1 MSRNLLVTGG
11 AGFIGSCFVSRQ
23 ITAGDRVLVLDNLT
37 YAGHLVNL
45 EQVLH
50 SADFSFVHG
59 DIGDAEVVARCLK
72 EFHPDAIVN
81 FAAESHVDRSIHS
94 AEDFV
99 RTNVLGTE
107 QLLRTTKDWWQGL
120 KPEVRKD
127 FRFLHI
133 STDEVY
139 GSLDKNSA
147 PFTENSS
154 YAPNSPYSASKASSD
169 FFVRSYF
176 KTYGLPTLISN
187 CSNNYGPRQY
197 PEKLIPLMVLN
208 AVSNKPLPIYGTGLN
223 IRDWI
228 YVEDHCAALELIL
241 SGGRIGEAYNIGG
254 ECEKSNL
261 EIVQSIYKIL
271 DEVKPKSDGT
281 SYGTQIKF
289 VADRPGHDFRYA
301 IDSAKI
307 KKELGWR
314 PRHCFSEALRKTVL
328 WYLDHSEW
336 TRQIMDEDY
345 RKWLH
350 QQYQDFDSSKPL
362 EQKD

>member
-1 MSRNLLVTGG
+1 MSRNILVTGG
-11 AGFIGSCFVSRQ
+11 AGFIGSCFVVQ
-23 ITAGDRVLVLDNLT
+23 QVEAGNNVLVLDKLT

-45 EQVLH
+45 EPCLH
-50 SADFSFVHG
+50 SSKFSFAHG
-59 DIGDAEVVARCLK
+59 DIGDAELVARCLK
-72 EFHPDAIVN
+72 EFRPDAIVN

-107 QLLRTTKDWWQGL
+107 QLLRTTKDWWQEL
-120 KPEVRKD
+120 EREAKKK

-147 PFTENSS
+147 PFTENSP

-228 YVEDHCAALELIL
+228 YVEDHCEALDLIL
-241 SGGRIGEAYNIGG
+241 SKGRIGESYNIGG

-261 EIVQSIYKIL
+261 EIVHSLCEIL
-271 DEVKPKSDGT
+271 DEVMPKPDGT
-281 SYGTQIKF
+281 SYSRQIKF

-301 IDSAKI
+301 IDSTKV
-307 KKELGWR
+307 KKELGWT
-314 PRHCFSEALRKTVL
+314 PRHSFSEALRNTVL
-328 WYLDHSEW
+328 WYLNNSEW
-336 TRQIMDEDY
+336 TKQVMDEEY

-350 QQYQDFDSSKPL
+350 QQYQGLDAAKSL
-362 EQKD
+362 

>member
-1 MSRNLLVTGG
+1 MSRNILVTGG
-11 AGFIGSCFVSRQ
+11 AGFIGSCFVVQ
-23 ITAGDRVLVLDNLT
+23 QVEAGNNVLVLDKLT

-45 EQVLH
+45 EPCLH
-50 SADFSFVHG
+50 SSKFSFAHG
-59 DIGDAEVVARCLK
+59 DIGDAELAARCLK
-72 EFHPDAIVN
+72 EFRPDAIVN

-107 QLLRTTKDWWQGL
+107 QLLRTTKDWWQEL
-120 KPEVRKD
+120 EPEAKKK

-147 PFTENSS
+147 PFTENSP

-228 YVEDHCAALELIL
+228 YVEDHCEALDLIL
-241 SGGRIGEAYNIGG
+241 SKGRIGESYNIGG

-261 EIVQSIYKIL
+261 EIVHSLCEIL
-271 DEVKPKSDGT
+271 DEVMPKPDRT
-281 SYGTQIKF
+281 SYSRQIKF

-301 IDSAKI
+301 IDSTKV
-307 KKELGWR
+307 KKELGWT
-314 PRHCFSEALRKTVL
+314 PSHSFSEALRNTVL
-328 WYLDHSEW
+328 WYLNNSEW
-336 TRQIMDEDY
+336 TKQVMDEEY

-350 QQYQDFDSSKPL
+350 QQYQDFDAIKSL
-362 EQKD
+362 

>member
-1 MSRNLLVTGG
+1 MSQNILVTGG
-11 AGFIGSCFVSRQ
+11 AGFIGSCFVMQ
-23 ITAGDRVLVLDNLT
+23 KIEAGNNVLVLDKLT
-37 YAGHLVNL
+37 YAGHPVNL
-45 EQVLH
+45 EPCLH
-50 SADFSFVHG
+50 SSKFSFVHG
-59 DIGDAEVVARCLK
+59 DIGDEDLVSRCLK

-107 QLLRTTKDWWQGL
+107 QFLRTTKDWWQGQNS
-120 KPEVRKD
+120 EVRKN

-147 PFTENSS
+147 PFTESS
-154 YAPNSPYSASKASSD
+154 PYAPNSPYSASKASSD

-228 YVEDHCAALELIL
+228 YVEDHCSALELIL
-241 SGGRIGEAYNIGG
+241 AKGRVGESYNVGG

-261 EIVQSIYKIL
+261 EIVHSICKIL
-271 DEVKPKSDGT
+271 DEVKPKPDGT
-281 SYGTQIKF
+281 SYSTQIKF

-301 IDSAKI
+301 IDSTKI
-307 KKELGWR
+307 KNELGWT
-314 PRHCFSEALRKTVL
+314 PSHCFSETLRKTVM
-328 WYLDHSEW
+328 WYLDNSEW
-336 TRQIMDEDY
+336 TKQVMNEDY

-350 QQYQDFDSSKPL
+350 QQYQDFDDLKL
-362 EQKD
+362 L

>member
-1 MSRNLLVTGG
+1 MSRKILVTGG
-11 AGFIGSCFVSRQ
+11 AGFIGSCFVAQQ
-23 ITAGDRVLVLDNLT
+23 IEAGNNVLVLDKLT
-37 YAGHLVNL
+37 YAGQLVNL
-45 EQVLH
+45 EPCLH
-50 SADFSFVHG
+50 SSKFSFVHG
-59 DIGDAEVVARCLK
+59 DIGDAEAVASCLK
-72 EFHPDAIVN
+72 EFRPDAIVN

-107 QLLRTTKDWWQGL
+107 QLLRTTKDWWQELGSEA
-120 KPEVRKD
+120 KKN

-139 GSLDKNSA
+139 GSLDNDSA
-147 PFTENSS
+147 PFTENSP

-228 YVEDHCAALELIL
+228 YIEDHCAALDLIL
-241 SGGRIGEAYNIGG
+241 SKGRIGESYNIGG

-261 EIVQSIYKIL
+261 EIVHSICEIL

-281 SYGTQIKF
+281 SYSAQIKF

-301 IDSAKI
+301 IDSTKV
-307 KKELGWR
+307 KNELGWT

-328 WYLDHSEW
+328 WYLDNSEW
-336 TRQIMDEDY
+336 TKQVMDEDY

-350 QQYQDFDSSKPL
+350 QQYQDFDALKLPFLRS
-362 EQKD
+362 

>member
-1 MSRNLLVTGG
+1 MSRNILVTGG
-11 AGFIGSCFVSRQ
+11 AGFIGSCFVAQQ
-23 ITAGDRVLVLDNLT
+23 IEAGNNVLVLDKLT

-45 EQVLH
+45 EPCLH
-50 SADFSFVHG
+50 SSKFSFVHG
-59 DIGDAEVVARCLK
+59 DIGDAEAVARCLT
-72 EFHPDAIVN
+72 EFHPDDVVN

-107 QLLRTTKDWWQGL
+107 QLLRTTKDWWQGME
-120 KPEVRKD
+120 PEAKKN

-139 GSLDKNSA
+139 GSLDKDSA
-147 PFTENSS
+147 PFTENSP

-169 FFVRSYF
+169 YFVRSYF
-176 KTYGLPTLISN
+176 KTYGFPTLISN

-228 YVEDHCAALELIL
+228 YVEDHCDALDLIL
-241 SGGRIGEAYNIGG
+241 SKGRIGESYNIGG

-261 EIVQSIYKIL
+261 EIVHSICEIL
-271 DEVKPKSDGT
+271 DEVMPKPGGT
-281 SYGTQIKF
+281 PYSTQIKF

-301 IDSAKI
+301 IDSTKV
-307 KKELGWR
+307 KKELGWA
-314 PRHCFSEALRKTVL
+314 PKHSFSDALRSTVL
-328 WYLDHSEW
+328 WYLNNSEW
-336 TRQIMDEDY
+336 TKQVMDEDY

-350 QQYQDFDSSKPL
+350 QHYQGLDAAKSL
-362 EQKD
+362 

>member
-1 MSRNLLVTGG
+1 MSRNILVTGG
-11 AGFIGSCFVSRQ
+11 AGFIGSCFVVQQVEARNN
-23 ITAGDRVLVLDNLT
+23 VLVLDKLT

-45 EQVLH
+45 EPCLH
-50 SADFSFVHG
+50 SSKFSFAPG
-59 DIGDAEVVARCLK
+59 DIGDAELVARCLK
-72 EFHPDAIVN
+72 EFRPDAIVN

-120 KPEVRKD
+120 EPEAKKK

-147 PFTENSS
+147 PFTENSP

-228 YVEDHCAALELIL
+228 YVEDHCEALDLIL
-241 SGGRIGEAYNIGG
+241 SKGRMGESYNIGG

-261 EIVQSIYKIL
+261 EIVYFICEIL
-271 DEVKPKSDGT
+271 DEVIPKSDGT
-281 SYGTQIKF
+281 SYSRQIKF

-301 IDSAKI
+301 IDSTRVKR
-307 KKELGWR
+307 ELGWTS
-314 PRHCFSEALRKTVL
+314 RHCFPEALRKTVL
-328 WYLDHSEW
+328 WYLDNSEW
-336 TRQIMDEDY
+336 TKQVMDEDY

-350 QQYQDFDSSKPL
+350 QQYQDFDSSKSM

>member
-1 MSRNLLVTGG
+1 MSRNILVTGG
-11 AGFIGSCFVSRQ
+11 AGFIGSCFVVQ
-23 ITAGDRVLVLDNLT
+23 QVEAGNNVLVLDKLT

-45 EQVLH
+45 EPCLH
-50 SADFSFVHG
+50 SSKFSFAHG
-59 DIGDAEVVARCLK
+59 DIGDAELVARCLK
-72 EFHPDAIVN
+72 EFRPDAIVN

-107 QLLRTTKDWWQGL
+107 QLLRTTKDWWQEL
-120 KPEVRKD
+120 EPEAKKK

-147 PFTENSS
+147 PFTENSP

-228 YVEDHCAALELIL
+228 YVEDHCEALDLIL
-241 SGGRIGEAYNIGG
+241 SKGRIGESYNIGG

-261 EIVQSIYKIL
+261 EIVHSLCEIL
-271 DEVKPKSDGT
+271 DEVMPKPDGT
-281 SYGTQIKF
+281 SYSRQIKF

-301 IDSAKI
+301 IDSTKV
-307 KKELGWR
+307 KKELGWT
-314 PRHCFSEALRKTVL
+314 PRHSFSEALRNTVL
-328 WYLDHSEW
+328 WYLNNSEW
-336 TRQIMDEDY
+336 AKQVMDEEY

-350 QQYQDFDSSKPL
+350 QQYQGLDTAKSL
-362 EQKD
+362 

>member
-1 MSRNLLVTGG
+1 MSRNILVTGG
-11 AGFIGSCFVSRQ
+11 AGFIGSCFVVQ
-23 ITAGDRVLVLDNLT
+23 QVEAGNNVLVLDKLT
-37 YAGHLVNL
+37 YAGYLVNL
-45 EQVLH
+45 EPCLH
-50 SADFSFVHG
+50 SSKFSFAHG
-59 DIGDAEVVARCLK
+59 DIGDAVLVARCLK
-72 EFHPDAIVN
+72 EFRPDAIVN

-107 QLLRTTKDWWQGL
+107 QLLRTTKDWWREL
-120 KPEVRKD
+120 EPEAKKK

-139 GSLDKNSA
+139 GSLAKNSA
-147 PFTENSS
+147 PFTENSP

-176 KTYGLPTLISN
+176 KTYGFPTLISN

-228 YVEDHCAALELIL
+228 YVEDHCEALDLIL
-241 SGGRIGEAYNIGG
+241 SKGRIGESYNIGG

-261 EIVQSIYKIL
+261 EIVHSLCEIL
-271 DEVKPKSDGT
+271 DEVMPKPDRT
-281 SYGTQIKF
+281 SYSRQIKF

-301 IDSAKI
+301 IDSTKV
-307 KKELGWR
+307 KKELGWT
-314 PRHCFSEALRKTVL
+314 PSHSFSEALRNTVL
-328 WYLDHSEW
+328 WYLNNSEW
-336 TRQIMDEDY
+336 TKQVMDEEY

-350 QQYQDFDSSKPL
+350 QQYQDFDAIKSL
-362 EQKD
+362 